1 HTERPRIAFGG
12 QKRFRGDEYLRS
24 KTVMAIVTAAP
35 KKLEVKDFKADVP
48 PDWCPGCG
56 DFGVLNALFQSC
68 AELELQ
74 PHELVVVS
82 GIGCSSNLPG
92 FFRSYGVHSLH
103 GRALPFA
110 TGAKL
115 ANHAL
120 TVIATGGD
128 GDGYGI
134 GLNHFIQAM
143 RRNIDVTYVVMNNEI
158 YGLTTGQVSPTSE
171 HGMVTKSSPQGN
183 LEHMLNP
190 MALALA
196 AGCGYIARGFSGDP
210 KHLMKLYTDGI
221 RHPGFALI
229 DVFSPCVTF
238 NKQNTYNWFRDRV
251 YRLEDQA
258 HDPTDFHAAM
268 DRAREWGAKIPIGL
282 FYKDPNK
289 TPSLD
294 ALDPVL
300 KDGPLV
306 EKTPA
311 LT

>member
-1 HTERPRIAFGG
+1 
-12 QKRFRGDEYLRS
+12 
-24 KTVMAIVTAAP
+24 MAVAAVLDA
-35 KKLEVKDFKADVP
+35 KMFKAEVP

-56 DFGVLNALFQSC
+56 DFGVLNALFHTC
-68 AELELQ
+68 AELGLQ
-74 PHELVVVS
+74 PHETLLVS

-115 ANHAL
+115 ANQSM

-143 RRNIDVTYVVMNNEI
+143 RRNIDVTYIVMNNEV

-171 HGMVTKSSPQGN
+171 TGMKTKTTPHGN
-183 LEHMLNP
+183 LEGMLNP
-190 MALALA
+190 LALALA
-196 AGCGYIARGFSGDP
+196 SGCGYVARGFSGQP
-210 KHLMKLYTDGI
+210 KHLMQLYADGI

-238 NKQNTYNWFRDRV
+238 NKENTYDWFRKRV
-251 YRLEDQA
+251 YKLEERG
-258 HDPTDFHAAM
+258 HDPSDFNAAM
-268 DRAREWGAKIPIGL
+268 AAALEWGDRIPIGL
-282 FYKDPNK
+282 VYRQATPR
-289 TPSLD
+289 PSLD
-294 ALDPVL
+294 TRDPGLERGVL
-300 KDGPLV
+300 VRQPIEV
-306 EKTPA
+306 PPA
-311 LT
+311 QRTSLIAEFM

>member
-1 HTERPRIAFGG
+1 MATVVAPAKHT
-12 QKRFRGDEYLRS
+12 
-24 KTVMAIVTAAP
+24 
-35 KKLEVKDFKADVP
+35 VKDFKPEVP

-56 DFGVLNALFQSC
+56 DFGVLNALFQAC
-68 AELELQ
+68 AEIDLPPREL
-74 PHELVVVS
+74 LVVS

-92 FFRSYGVHSLH
+92 FIRAYGVHSLH

-115 ANHAL
+115 ANHAM

-143 RRNIDVTYVVMNNEI
+143 RRNIDVTYIVMNNEI

-171 HGMVTKSSPQGN
+171 TGMKTKTTPHGN
-183 LEHMLNP
+183 LEQMLNP

-196 AGCGYIARGFSGDP
+196 SGCGYIARGFSGQP
-210 KHLMKLYTDGI
+210 KHLMKLYVDGI

-238 NKQNTYNWFRDRV
+238 NKVQTYDWFRDRV
-251 YRLEDQA
+251 YKLEEVG
-258 HDPTDFHAAM
+258 HDPTNFHGAM
-268 DRAREWGAKIPIGL
+268 DKALEWGEKIPIGL
-282 FYKDPNK
+282 LYRNPNPPKSLHTQDPGLQSGVLVK
-289 TPSLD
+289 QSL
-294 ALDPVL
+294 VVSREQRQ
-300 KDGPLV
+300 KCI
-306 EKTPA
+306 EEFM
-311 LT
+311 

>member
-1 HTERPRIAFGG
+1 
-12 QKRFRGDEYLRS
+12 
-24 KTVMAIVTAAP
+24 MATLATP
-35 KKLEVKDFKADVP
+35 KKLEVKDFKPEVS

-56 DFGVLNALFQSC
+56 DFGVLNALFQAC

-74 PHELVVVS
+74 PHELLLVS

-143 RRNIDVTYVVMNNEI
+143 RRNINITYIVMNNEI

-171 HGMVTKSSPQGN
+171 SGMVTKSTPGGN
-183 LEHMLNP
+183 LENMLNP
-190 MALALA
+190 LALALA
-196 AGCGYIARGFSGDP
+196 AGCGYVARGFSGDP
-210 KHLMKLYTDGI
+210 KHLIKLYKEGI
-221 RHPGFALI
+221 QYPGFALI

-238 NKQNTYNWFRDRV
+238 NKQNTYQWFRDHV
-251 YRLEDQA
+251 YRLEDKG

-268 DRAREWGAKIPIGL
+268 DKALEWGSKIPIGL
-282 FYKDPNK
+282 VYQNLKKGP
-289 TPSLD
+289 PID
-294 ALDPVL
+294 ALDPAL
-300 KDGPLV
+300 QDGPLV
-306 EKTPA
+306 HKPA
-311 LT
+311 GLTREQRKKMIAEFE

>member
-1 HTERPRIAFGG
+1 MITLVGPD
-12 QKRFRGDEYLRS
+12 K
-24 KTVMAIVTAAP
+24 VAI
-35 KKLEVKDFKADVP
+35 KDFKPEVP

-56 DFGVLNALFQSC
+56 DFGVLNALFQAC
-68 AELELQ
+68 AEIDLPPRDL
-74 PHELVVVS
+74 LVVS

-92 FFRSYGVHSLH
+92 FIRAYGVHSLH

-115 ANHAL
+115 ANRDM

-171 HGMVTKSSPQGN
+171 TGMKTKTTPHGN
-183 LEHMLNP
+183 LEGMLNP

-196 AGCGYIARGFSGDP
+196 SGCGYIARGFSGQP
-210 KHLMKLYTDGI
+210 KHLMKLYVDGI

-238 NKQNTYNWFRDRV
+238 NKVQTYDWFRQRV
-251 YRLEDQA
+251 YKLEETD
-258 HDPTDFHAAM
+258 HDPANFHGAM
-268 DRAREWGAKIPIGL
+268 DRALEWGEKIPIGL
-282 FYKDPNK
+282 FYRNPNPP
-289 TPSLD
+289 PSLD
-294 ALDPVL
+294 AQDPGLQSGVL
-300 KDGPLV
+300 VRQPLGTSA
-306 EKTPA
+306 EQRRKCIEEFM
-311 LT
+311 

>member
-1 HTERPRIAFGG
+1 
-12 QKRFRGDEYLRS
+12 
-24 KTVMAIVTAAP
+24 MATATAP
-35 KKLEVKDFKADVP
+35 LTLKDYKSEIP

-56 DFGVLNALFQSC
+56 DFGVLNALQRAC
-68 AELELQ
+68 ADMGIAS
-74 PHELVVVS
+74 HELLVVS

-115 ANHAL
+115 ANHSL

-134 GLNHFIQAM
+134 GLNHFIQAA

-171 HGMVTKSSPQGN
+171 PGMKTKSTPAGN
-183 LEHMLNP
+183 LEAMLNP
-190 MALALA
+190 LALALA
-196 AGCGYIARGFSGDP
+196 AGCGYVARGFSGDV
-210 KHLMKLYTDGI
+210 KHLTTLYQEGI

-238 NKQNTYNWFRDRV
+238 NKQNTFAWFRERV
-251 YRLEDQA
+251 YKLEDEG
-258 HDPTDFHAAM
+258 HDAGDFTAAWTK
-268 DRAREWGAKIPIGL
+268 ALEWGERIPVGL
-282 FYKDPNK
+282 FYRSPAPRPSID
-289 TPSLD
+289 SLD
-294 ALDPVL
+294 PAL
-300 KDGPLV
+300 KAGPLARQPVGLTADSRKKLV
-306 EKTPA
+306 EEFM
-311 LT
+311 